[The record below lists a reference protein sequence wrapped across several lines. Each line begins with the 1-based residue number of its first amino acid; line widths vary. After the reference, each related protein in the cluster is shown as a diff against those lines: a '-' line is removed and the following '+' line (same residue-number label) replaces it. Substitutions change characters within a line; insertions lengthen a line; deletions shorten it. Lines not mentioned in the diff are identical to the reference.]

1 MEIIHSYRKGKE
13 YLKNEPFSYKI
24 ITSSEDWSPRAW
36 WEARISAREDLRAL
50 DIERGT
56 EVYLKLLNNG
66 LLGITYLYLYET
78 YNIEPNHIKFVG
90 PGIPAIRLIDGK
102 LIKEKE

>member
-1 MEIIHSYRKGKE
+1 MYATPYDKHFYYFLTDDSGK
-13 YLKNEPFSYKI
+13 
-24 ITSSEDWSPRAW
+24 
-36 WEARISAREDLRAL
+36 
-50 DIERGT
+50 
-56 EVYLKLLNNG
+56 VC
-66 LLGITYLYLYET
+66 TYLYLYET